1 MQAFADLASEGI
13 MPGDSDGVR
22 KFKSMMQGVDV
33 QNVVKEKQ
41 DEADAMC
48 EDINTRALKL
58 RNRQLHHA
66 TEIYRK
72 RNNLEKVGVP
82 PHDGKCYHC
91 KKPANVNRKT
101 FETNMALCSRL
112 C

>member
-1 MQAFADLASEGI
+1 MLALSKSNSDRQEKGRLSRVMQAFADLASEGI

-72 RNNLEKVGVP
+72 RNNLEKV
-82 PHDGKCYHC
+82 
-91 KKPANVNRKT
+91 
-101 FETNMALCSRL
+101 
-112 C
+112 